1 MNSYLLIALTF
12 SRPIRDMLAAQCLAA
27 LGTGMFSVLFNL
39 YLKSSG
45 YSEDLIG
52 KLLAMQALSAALAS
66 VPLARLADRVSR
78 RSCYIL
84 SIVLLAA
91 GYVLAS
97 STTGFWP
104 LAFAASLAGIGS
116 GGQLVSVQPYLHEHS
131 RRRQRTYLFSLNFTL
146 TLTMYIVAGLLA
158 GWLPKLAE
166 GFGLLEA
173 VSETERLRHCLQV
186 GAGFSLLAVLLARR
200 ISEPSRPQAAT
211 RVTKTAGQDMAPGPS
226 PRLLIGRYVL
236 TTALTGA
243 GAGLIVPYFNLY
255 FRDWVGSSV
264 AEIGTVFALSQLTT
278 AIGGAL
284 SPLMTRRVGLAA
296 GVTLTQLAS
305 LPFMLVMAHTH
316 DFWLCAGS
324 FLFRGAFMNMGIPI
338 REQLMM
344 ATVPP
349 ALRASAAA
357 AESIAWF
364 LSWGLVMSFS
374 GTLIMSWGY
383 PSSLYITFGLY
394 LTASVLFWLWFRP
407 HASPR
412 AATFSC

>member
-1 MNSYLLIALTF
+1 MNAYFLIALTF

-39 YLKSSG
+39 YLKSAG
-45 YSEDLIG
+45 YSEDSIG
-52 KLLAMQALSAALAS
+52 RLLAVQALCAAVAS
-66 VPLARLADRVSR
+66 VPLARLADKVSR
-78 RSCYIL
+78 RACYLL
-84 SIVLLAA
+84 SIILLAA
-91 GYVLAS
+91 GYLLGS

-104 LAFAASLAGIGS
+104 LAFAAALSGVGS
-116 GGQLVSVQPYLHEHS
+116 GGQMVSVQPYLHEHS
-131 RRRQRTYLFSLNFTL
+131 RHRQRSYLFSLNFTL
-146 TLTMYIVAGLLA
+146 TLMMYIIAGLLA

-173 VSETERLRHCLQV
+173 VSETERLRRGLQV
-186 GAGFSLLAVLLARR
+186 GAGFSVLAILLARR
-200 ISEPSRPQAAT
+200 IVEPARRLPAHTAAI
-211 RVTKTAGQDMAPGPS
+211 VSGPTGMT
-226 PRLLIGRYVL
+226 PRLLIGRYVF

-255 FRDWVGSSV
+255 FRDWVGSGV
-264 AEIGTVFALSQLTT
+264 TEIGTVFALSQLTT

-305 LPFMLVMAHTH
+305 LPFMLVMARTH

-324 FLFRGAFMNMGIPI
+324 FLFRGAFMNMGVPI

-344 ATVPP
+344 ALVP
-349 ALRASAAA
+349 ASLRASAAA
-357 AESIAWF
+357 AESLAWF

-374 GTLIMSWGY
+374 GTLIMSLGY
-383 PSSLYITFGLY
+383 PFSLYLTFGLY
-394 LTASVLFWLWFRP
+394 LTGSILFWFWFRP
-407 HASPR
+407 SRIGTPSAIS
-412 AATFSC
+412 S